1 MVKLHEVLH
10 IFLGSVSTLTIQ
22 SCYLDPS
29 KYFIKAIGIQ
39 DQSPSHTHL
48 LPHCHQFGTHIP
60 QPTMEPGIIFALKF
74 FYFELDKY
82 SCSCKWQA
90 IDRILRLYTIAVIA
104 KALVEIKRNW
114 VHSSNAYNIHKTIHK
129 YIA

>member
-1 MVKLHEVLH
+1 MVQLHEVLH

-48 LPHCHQFGTHIP
+48 LPHCHQFGTQIP
-60 QPTMEPGIIFALKF
+60 QPTLEPGIIFA
-74 FYFELDKY
+74 
-82 SCSCKWQA
+82 
-90 IDRILRLYTIAVIA
+90 
-104 KALVEIKRNW
+104 
-114 VHSSNAYNIHKTIHK
+114 
-129 YIA
+129 